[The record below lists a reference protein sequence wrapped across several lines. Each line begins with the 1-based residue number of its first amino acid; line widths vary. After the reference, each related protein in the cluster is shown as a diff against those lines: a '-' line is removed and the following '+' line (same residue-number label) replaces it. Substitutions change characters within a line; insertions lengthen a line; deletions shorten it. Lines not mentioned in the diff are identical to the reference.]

1 MSALF
6 FWLWL
11 AGGIPAVILGE
22 IMRVEN
28 AWILRAARI
37 AFALLLSADLLFAAV
52 AFAVGTSNPDENL
65 RATRS
70 IWWLTVI
77 LGGVPLAIV
86 SGLAVRRGYT
96 GHRFALIA
104 ATLTTAVLFVAF
116 PFGFVPADQ
125 PLTGLG
131 RFEHEH
137 HALDIAILLIPALI
151 LLTDE
156 LRRKREVAPASGDV
170 AVRL

>member
-22 IMRVEN
+22 LMRLERPWV
-28 AWILRAARI
+28 LRGARI
-37 AFALLLSADLLFAAV
+37 GFAVVLAADLLFAAV
-52 AFAVGTSNPDENL
+52 AFSVGTSNPDENL

-70 IWWLTVI
+70 TWWLTVI
-77 LGGVPLAIV
+77 LGGIPLAIV

-96 GHRFALIA
+96 GHRLALVA
-104 ATLTTAVLFVAF
+104 ATLTTAVLFLAF
-116 PFGFVPADQ
+116 PFGFIPADR

-131 RFEHEH
+131 RFEHDH
-137 HALDIAILLIPALI
+137 HTLDLVVLLIPTLI
-151 LLTDE
+151 LLADE
-156 LRRKREVAPASGDV
+156 LRWKRVVAPSYG
-170 AVRL
+170 